1 MDRGRGQEPQR
12 EVSGVSRRGFLGG
25 TGVALGAASVSARA
39 ALQGKAKVRIVLLG
53 TGSPAPSLKRQ
64 SSSYL
69 VQVGDDVILL
79 DHGTGSHARLLEAGY
94 RATDVTHLFLSHLHY
109 DHMIDYPRLL
119 VQRWDQSAG
128 RKPEL
133 KVFGPSPIR
142 RITETLMGPDGLLG
156 PDLEAR
162 VNHQASKDVF
172 VARGGTLPRLKPA
185 PEVTE
190 IKAGDR
196 FEGTGWHMRIGEAQ
210 HHQPLL
216 NCFNFRLE
224 TEAGILAY
232 SGDSGGVPDSLVEN
246 ARGCDVLIHMC
257 HFPSGVEPTAEFRR
271 TTGSHMDAAE
281 VARRAGAKMLVLS
294 HMTPLVDRPGV
305 KEKILVDI
313 ATVYKGPVLLGEDLM
328 EVPFSVTYPTR
339 ID

>member
-1 MDRGRGQEPQR
+1 MSP
-12 EVSGVSRRGFLGG
+12 VSRRGFIGG
-25 TGVALGAASVSARA
+25 TGLALGAAATARA
-39 ALQGKAKVRIVLLG
+39 APRAPGAARVRIMLLG

-69 VQVGDDVILL
+69 IQVGEEVILL
-79 DHGTGSHARLLEAGY
+79 DHGPGSHQRLLEAGY
-94 RATDVTHLFLSHLHY
+94 RAVDVTHLFLSHLHY
-109 DHMIDYPRLL
+109 DHMLDYPRLL
-119 VQRWDQSAG
+119 VQRWDQAAG
-128 RKPEL
+128 KRPEL
-133 KVFGPSPIR
+133 KIFGPNPIKR
-142 RITETLMGPDGLLG
+142 MTETLIGPDGLLG

-172 VARGGTLPRLKPA
+172 AARGGTLPRHKPA

-190 IKAGDR
+190 IEAGDV
-196 FEGTGWHMRIGEAQ
+196 FTGTGWRMRIGEAQ

-224 TEAGILAY
+224 TEAGVLTY

-246 ARGCDVLIHMC
+246 ARDCDVLIHMC
-257 HFPSGVEPTAEFRR
+257 HFPSGTEPTAEFRR

-313 ATVYKGPVLLGEDLM
+313 ARVYPGPVLLGEDLM
-328 EVPFSVTYPTR
+328 EVPFAVSYPTR

>member
-1 MDRGRGQEPQR
+1 MDRERRQEPER
-12 EVSGVSRRGFLGG
+12 KGEVSVSRRGFLGG
-25 TGVALGAASVSARA
+25 TGIVLGAAASARA
-39 ALQGKAKVRIVLLG
+39 LPQSKARIRIILLG

-64 SSSYL
+64 SASYL
-69 VQVGDDVILL
+69 IQVGDDVILL
-79 DHGTGSHARLLEAGY
+79 DHGAGSHQRLLEAGY

-119 VQRWDQSAG
+119 VQRWDQAAG
-128 RKPEL
+128 KRPEL
-133 KVFGPSPIR
+133 KIYGPSPIK
-142 RITETLMGPDGLLG
+142 RITETLLGPDGLLG

-172 VARGGTLPRLKPA
+172 VARGGTLPRRKPA

-190 IKAGDR
+190 LKRGDL
-196 FEGTGWHMRIGEAQ
+196 FEGNGWRMRIGEAQ

-224 TEAGILAY
+224 TEAGTLAY
-232 SGDSGGVPDSLVEN
+232 SGDSGGVPDSLVEI
-246 ARGCDVLIHMC
+246 ARDCDMLIHMC

-281 VARRAGAKMLVLS
+281 VARRAGAKLLVLS

-305 KEKILVDI
+305 KEKILVDV
-313 ATVYKGPVLLGEDLM
+313 ARVYPGPVILGEDLM
-328 EVPFSVTYPTR
+328 EVPFAVSYPTR